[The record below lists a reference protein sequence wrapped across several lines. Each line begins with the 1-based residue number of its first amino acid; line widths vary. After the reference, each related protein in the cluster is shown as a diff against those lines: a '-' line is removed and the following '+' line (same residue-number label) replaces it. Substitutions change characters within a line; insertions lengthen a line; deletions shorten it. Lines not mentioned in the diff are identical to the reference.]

1 MQATRQRKTEIE
13 LAEQVVELGAALNDC
28 ERAIRDAHTAR
39 QRVIDLLCRL
49 GRRPGP
55 DFVSGEA
62 A

>member
-1 MQATRQRKTEIE
+1 MRATTQRKTEIE

-39 QRVIDLLCRL
+39 QRVIDLLCLL
-49 GRRPGP
+49 GGRPGP
-55 DFVSGEA
+55 DFVGSNA